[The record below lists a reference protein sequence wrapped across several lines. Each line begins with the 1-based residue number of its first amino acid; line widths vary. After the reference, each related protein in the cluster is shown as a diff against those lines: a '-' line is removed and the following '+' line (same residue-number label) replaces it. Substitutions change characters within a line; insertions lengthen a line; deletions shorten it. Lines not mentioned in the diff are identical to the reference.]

1 MKASAAKIS
10 IPVPCHEDWNKMTD
24 QQMGRHCDS
33 CNKVVVDFTQSSQQ
47 EVIDYM
53 HIHQNEKVCG
63 RVNPEILEPSVFAN
77 FQSDKLTR
85 LKIFACA
92 LFMVFGSSLFGCSQ
106 TNKPLMGDIAAPT
119 STQQTPPD
127 SLVPVAEGIQYFP
140 PDTLKPEKVDP
151 INQTVGRIQYH
162 NPDTLKSTQSNS
174 SPEMQGEMQYSPS
187 DTIKKA
193 EPVKMGKMKIEEPQK
208 GKEGKVTKCTGEIK
222 NENQQPPLMGM
233 IAAPQHRE
241 EPKKEE

>member
-1 MKASAAKIS
+1 MKTSAAKIS
-10 IPVPCHEDWNKMTD
+10 IPIPCHEDWNKMTD

-53 HIHQNEKVCG
+53 YTHQNEKVCG
-63 RVNPEILEPSVFAN
+63 RVNPEVLEPSVFAN
-77 FQSDKLTR
+77 FQSNKLTR

-106 TNKPLMGDIAAPT
+106 TSKPLMGDIAVPET
-119 STQQTPPD
+119 QTPPD
-127 SLVPVAEGIQYFP
+127 SLVPVAGGIQYFP
-140 PDTLKPEKVDP
+140 PDTLKPEKVEP
-151 INQTVGRIQYH
+151 INHPVGRIQYN
-162 NPDTLKSTQSNS
+162 NPDTIR
-174 SPEMQGEMQYSPS
+174 PIQGEIQSLPP
-187 DTIKKA
+187 DTIQKA

-222 NENQQPPLMGM
+222 NEEQQPTLMGM
-233 IAAPQHRE
+233 IVAPQHRE
-241 EPKKEE
+241 EPKKEEEN

>member
-1 MKASAAKIS
+1 MKTSAAKIS
-10 IPVPCHEDWNKMTD
+10 IPTPCHEDWNKMTD

-63 RVNPEILEPSVFAN
+63 RVNPEILEPSIFAN
-77 FQSDKLTR
+77 FQSDKLTK

-106 TNKPLMGDIAAPT
+106 TNKPLMGDIAAPV
-119 STQQTPPD
+119 STQQAPPD
-127 SLVPVAEGIQYFP
+127 SLVPVAGGIQYFP
-140 PDTLKPEKVDP
+140 PDTLKPEKIEP
-151 INQTVGRIQYH
+151 INHPVGRIQYH
-162 NPDTLKSTQSNS
+162 NPDTIRPIKGEIQSLP
-174 SPEMQGEMQYSPS
+174 PEQTERPE
-187 DTIKKA
+187 KA

-208 GKEGKVTKCTGEIK
+208 SKEGKVTKCTGEIK
-222 NENQQPPLMGM
+222 NEEQHPPMMGM
-233 IAAPQHRE
+233 IALPQHRE
-241 EPKKEE
+241 EPNKEEEN